1 MGKKYCGLILKTSYP
16 SLGETSSV
24 AVLGKSMLDWVKL
37 ALGGAETDV
46 ADNDPAA
53 DILSLVRPH
62 LKPDCDYAVVLY
74 SDTPLITRKTVEA
87 AVEEAIASGREVI
100 RMTRGYVISAAHALR
115 ADKIYTEDTCYF
127 DEEDFITAF
136 SQKQIGLISDIMKNR
151 ILDYHMSHGVRFED
165 MAGTV
170 IGCDVTIEEGAVI
183 GYNNI
188 VLGGTCIRK
197 GARLKANNYIE
208 DCIIDEDAVMD
219 SSHAVSSYVGKR
231 ASVGPYANLRAGNV
245 IGDDCHIGDFVEL
258 KACNIGKGCKMGHLT
273 YAGNVNMGEECNV
286 GAGVVFANYD
296 GKDKHTTVVGKRAF
310 IGSASTVVAPVVIE
324 DGAFVAAGSVITSDV
339 PSGALA
345 IGRARQ
351 VVKPEWVGNKYIK
364 KFSDPDDNKR

>member
-16 SLGETSSV
+16 ALGETSPV
-24 AVLGKSMLDWVKL
+24 GVLGKSMLDWVKL

-46 ADNDPAA
+46 IENDPAA
-53 DILSLVRPH
+53 DILSAVRPH
-62 LKPDCDYAVVLY
+62 IKPGCDYVVVLY

-87 AVEEAIASGREVI
+87 AVEEASASGREVI
-100 RMTRGYVISAAHALR
+100 RMTRGYVISAAHAMR

-136 SQKQIGLISDIMKNR
+136 SQKQIGLITDIMKNR

-165 MAGTV
+165 MSGTV

-188 VLGGTCIRK
+188 VLGGTCICK

-208 DCIIDEDAVMD
+208 DCIIDEDAVLD
-219 SSHAVSSYVGKR
+219 SSHAVSSYIGKR
-231 ASVGPYANLRAGNV
+231 VTVGPYANLRAGNV
-245 IGDDCHIGDFVEL
+245 IGDDCSIGNFVEL
-258 KACNIGKGCKMGHLT
+258 KACNIGRGSKIGHLT
-273 YAGNVNMGEECNV
+273 YAGNVNTGEDCNV

-296 GKDKHTTVVGKRAF
+296 GKEKHTSVVGNRAF
-310 IGSASTVVAPVVIE
+310 IGSSSTIVAPVVIE
-324 DGAFVAAGSVITSDV
+324 DEAFVAAGSVITSDV
-339 PSGALA
+339 PGGALA

-351 VVKPEWVGNKYIK
+351 AVKPDWIGNKYIE
-364 KFSDPDDNKR
+364 KFAKQDENN